1 MKRRDPA
8 EPRRFQVDL
17 PADLHQHLRR
27 TAFEEGISGA
37 AIVRGLLE
45 QWAVGQSPHNEAVRA
60 AYAAGVRAERDRI
73 RMVLEL
79 PQVPP
84 SAGQAGIP
92 VRPPTAPGPGVSTS
106 VDTVPQRSR

>member
-1 MKRRDPA
+1 MRRRDPS

-27 TAFEEGISGA
+27 TAFEAGTSGA
-37 AIVRGLLE
+37 AIIRGLLE

-73 RMVLEL
+73 RRLLES

-84 SAGQAGIP
+84 SAGQACLP
-92 VRPPTAPGPGVSTS
+92 VRPPTGPEPGVSTS
-106 VDTVPQRSR
+106 VDTPASGL